1 MSFLGPID
9 WIFVI
14 VYLLIIAG
22 VSVWSIRKTKN
33 TTSDYFL
40 ANRNLGWWVIGAS
53 ILASNVGSEH
63 IVGLAGSAAKSGTV
77 LGHYELHSYIV
88 LILGWVFVPFYMRS
102 MVYTMPEFLERRFN
116 PQARRL
122 LSIIQLFS
130 YVIAKASVTIFAGAL
145 VFNQFLGVD
154 FWTGAIILVVVTG
167 VYTVMGG
174 LHAVMYTEAIQAI
187 VLLLG
192 SLVLLIF
199 GLREIGG
206 WNNLMSSVSSEHLNM
221 FRPMSDPDYPWLGI
235 LIASP
240 IVGVWYWCT
249 DQHIVQR
256 CLAARDERQARRGTI
271 FAAYLKLLPFFIF
284 LIPGLIGYVMFQQGK
299 LELPMNANGTTDFN
313 STFPAMV
320 SKLMPLGLR
329 GLLAGGLLAALMSS
343 LASVYNACSTLYTID
358 IYKKQHPEASEKQLV
373 KVGRIATVVIVIL
386 GMVWIPLM
394 GKISNGLYDYLQNV
408 QSYLAPP
415 IAAVFLFGVFFKR
428 LNARGAYTAMVAG
441 FIVGLIKLTLQLL
454 QNELPAGS
462 IFHQFATINFLYFC
476 IYLFLFSIA
485 IMVIVSLLTPKPEPE
500 QINGLTFATTV
511 AADKAASRASW
522 NKWDVILSLFVVVFI
537 VGVFTYFS
545 TAGTVSAG
553 KATPKVAGVYKS
565 ADSSQL
571 RIKRVSGGYYD
582 VKKIQDGKEIPIA
595 VTPCKDLEMIS
606 DTLRCGKDLRIAVKN
621 GGKQLLWNGVVYS
634 QE

>member
-1 MSFLGPID
+1 MNFLGTVD

-14 VYLLIIAG
+14 LYLGVIAG
-22 VSVWSIRKTKN
+22 VSVWSIRKTKE

-40 ANRNLGWWVIGAS
+40 ANRNLGWFVIGAS

-102 MVYTMPEFLERRFN
+102 MVYTMPEFLEKRFN

-145 VFNQFLGVD
+145 VFNQFMGVD
-154 FWTGAIILVVVTG
+154 FWTGAIILVVITG
-167 VYTVMGG
+167 VYTVLGG

-187 VLLLG
+187 VLLAG
-192 SLVLLIF
+192 SAVLLFF
-199 GLREIGG
+199 GLREVGG
-206 WNNLMSSVSSEHLNM
+206 WNTLMETVPAEKLNM
-221 FRPMSDPDYPWLGI
+221 FRGMSDPEYPWLGI

-240 IVGVWYWCT
+240 IVGIWYWCT

-256 CLAARDERQARRGTI
+256 CLAAKNEKEARRGTI

-284 LIPGLIGYVMFQQGK
+284 LIPGLIAYALHAQGK
-299 LELPMNANGTTDFN
+299 LQLTDTNAA
-313 STFPAMV
+313 FPEMV
-320 SKLMPLGLR
+320 KQLMPVGLR

-373 KVGRIATVVIVIL
+373 KVGRIATAVIVLL
-386 GMVWIPLM
+386 GMAWIPLM
-394 GKISNGLYDYLQNV
+394 GKISDGLYDYLQSV
-408 QSYLAPP
+408 QSFLAPP

-428 LNARGAYTAMVAG
+428 LNAKGAYAAMVAG
-441 FIVGLIKLTLQLL
+441 FIVGLLKLTAQMLQH
-454 QNELPAGS
+454 ELPQGGLL
-462 IFHQFATINFLYFC
+462 HQFATINFLYFC

-485 IMVIVSLLTPKPEPE
+485 IMVIVSLLTPKPPAE

-511 AADKAASRASW
+511 AEDKATSRASW
-522 NKWDVILSLFVVVFI
+522 NKWDVVLSLIVIAIILSIFL
-537 VGVFTYFS
+537 YFS
-545 TAGTVSAG
+545 PLG
-553 KATPKVAGVYKS
+553 
-565 ADSSQL
+565 
-571 RIKRVSGGYYD
+571 
-582 VKKIQDGKEIPIA
+582 IA
-595 VTPCKDLEMIS
+595 
-606 DTLRCGKDLRIAVKN
+606 R
-621 GGKQLLWNGVVYS
+621 
-634 QE
+634 